1 MNSGC
6 ENILRADL
14 VKSETLPIFVVP
26 RCRRFTQSQTNI
38 QATANKAGLFFGRF
52 HFGDLDILAD
62 FQKGLASFVIY
73 IPQIF
78 VSKMPRCDKNLTA
91 NAQGASTSTAN
102 ARKRVSKPAQAKP
115 IYKVSI
121 RAIGTWA
128 ADYKNGVYSSDIY
141 QASNQEEAI
150 GMACEH
156 IKAKFPRHSILAE
169 EIKCSLLN
177 PATLSARH
185 F

>member
-14 VKSETLPIFVVP
+14 VKSETLPIFVV
-26 RCRRFTQSQTNI
+26 RTGCRLTEYSQDIFSTADKAALLRRFYFGSLDRFAKLQERV
-38 QATANKAGLFFGRF
+38 ALFCISIF
-52 HFGDLDILAD
+52 
-62 FQKGLASFVIY
+62 
-73 IPQIF
+73 QIF
-78 VSKMPRCDKNLTA
+78 SRMRTGENLA
-91 NAQGASTSTAN
+91 AGAPGVPDATAN
-102 ARKRVSKPAQAKP
+102 ARKRVSKPVQAKP

-156 IKAKFPRHSILAE
+156 IKAKFPQHSILAE

-177 PATLSARH
+177 PATLSTRH

>member
-1 MNSGC
+1 M
-6 ENILRADL
+6 RDQ
-14 VKSETLPIFVVP
+14 VKSSKAANNST
-26 RCRRFTQSQTNI
+26 R
-38 QATANKAGLFFGRF
+38 ATSKKAV
-52 HFGDLDILAD
+52 
-62 FQKGLASFVIY
+62 KST
-73 IPQIF
+73 
-78 VSKMPRCDKNLTA
+78 VS
-91 NAQGASTSTAN
+91 
-102 ARKRVSKPAQAKP
+102 KP

-156 IKAKFPRHSILAE
+156 IKAKFPKHSILAD

-177 PATLSARH
+177 PAAL
-185 F
+185 